1 MSDGVGRDD
10 LAAFLADYLQI
21 DRCRDV
27 APNGLQVPGAER
39 VHHLVLGV
47 SSSLQL
53 FRRAAAA
60 GGQAVLVHHGLFWER
75 QPRSI
80 DPVMKGRLE
89 ALFAADLSLF
99 AYHIPLDRHR
109 EVGNNVQL
117 VRRLGLEL
125 SDRPFGRYDGDSIGA
140 VGTAAD
146 GLELTQLAS
155 RLAGLTGG
163 AAVVHA
169 YGPERIRTLGV
180 ISGGAASGF
189 SEAIAA
195 GLDCFVTGE
204 VAEPTQSIAREAGA
218 NFVAIGHYNSEKFG
232 VLALGDL
239 LAARFGLTI
248 EFVDLPNAA

>member
-1 MSDGVGRDD
+1 MSHGVGRDD

-21 DRCRDV
+21 ERCRDV

-39 VHHLVLGV
+39 VRHLVLGV
-47 SSSLQL
+47 SASLPL

-60 GGQAVLVHHGLFWER
+60 GAQAVLVHHGLFWER

-80 DPVMKGRLE
+80 DQVMKGRLE
-89 ALFAADLSLF
+89 ALFTAGLNLF

-117 VRRLGLEL
+117 VRRLGLDL
-125 SDRPFGRYDGDSIGA
+125 SDRPFGRYDGDWIGA
-140 VGTAAD
+140 VGLAPD
-146 GLELTQLAS
+146 GLELAQLAS

-169 YGPERIRTLGV
+169 HGPEPVRTIGV
-180 ISGGAASGF
+180 ISGGAAGSF
-189 SEAIAA
+189 AEAIAA
-195 GLDCFVTGE
+195 GLDVFVTGE
-204 VAEPTQSIAREAGA
+204 VAEPTQAIAREAGA

-239 LAARFGLTI
+239 LADRFGLTI

>member
-1 MSDGVGRDD
+1 MSDGVGRDE
-10 LAAFLADYLQI
+10 LAAFMADYLQVE
-21 DRCRDV
+21 RCRDV

-39 VHHLVLGV
+39 VRHLILGV
-47 SSSLQL
+47 SASLQL

-60 GGQAVLVHHGLFWER
+60 GAQAVLVHHGLFWER

-80 DPVMKGRLE
+80 DPLLKARL
-89 ALFAADLSLF
+89 AVLFDADLSLF

-125 SDRPFGRYDGDSIGA
+125 GDRPFGRYDGDWIGA
-140 VGTAAD
+140 VGLAPD
-146 GLELTQLAS
+146 GLELTALAS
-155 RLAGLTGG
+155 RLAALTGG

-169 YGPERIRTLGV
+169 HGPERVRTVGV
-180 ISGGAASGF
+180 VSGGAAGSF
-189 SEAIAA
+189 AEAIAA
-195 GLDCFVTGE
+195 GLDVFVTGE
-204 VAEPTQSIAREAGA
+204 VAEPTQAIARETGA

-239 LAARFGLTI
+239 LAARFGLTT